1 MHNSL
6 APADFRQGRD
16 VSLPEDNI
24 ELGMERI
31 QTRHSLLSQF
41 GVAFGVHDSELR
53 MERIQVRHSLLSQFD
68 VAFRVHNSGLRKQP
82 MAARFIRLIL
92 NPV

>member
-1 MHNSL
+1 VTRPVHRRRAALGSL
-6 APADFRQGRD
+6 CVKGDSEWRMGRRQAHR
-16 VSLPEDNI
+16 
-24 ELGMERI
+24 
-31 QTRHSLLSQF
+31 SLLSQF